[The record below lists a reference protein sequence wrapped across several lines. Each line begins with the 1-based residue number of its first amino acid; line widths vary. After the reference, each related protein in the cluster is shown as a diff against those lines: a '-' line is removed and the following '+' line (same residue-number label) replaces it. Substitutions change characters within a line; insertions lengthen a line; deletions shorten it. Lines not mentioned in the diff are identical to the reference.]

1 MVRGV
6 PWTGQQIAPSPHRT
20 EQRMLYGF
28 IGRTTAAPQ
37 LKEALDVSSQRTRL
51 IADRVS
57 KATLGNSDGF
67 ALPGTPAEPGSPG
80 AGPIDVEAEMV
91 SLADEQIRFE
101 ATAKLLT
108 GAYEKLRLS
117 IRGR

>member
-1 MVRGV
+1 MG
-6 PWTGQQIAPSPHRT
+6 T
-20 EQRMLYGF
+20 
-28 IGRTTAAPQ
+28 
-37 LKEALDVSSQRTRL
+37 QRTRL
-51 IADRVS
+51 IADRVAR
-57 KATLGNSDGF
+57 ATLGNSDGF
-67 ALPGTPAEPGSPG
+67 AIPGAAAEPGSPG
-80 AGPIDVEAEMV
+80 AGPVDVEAEMV

>member
-1 MVRGV
+1 
-6 PWTGQQIAPSPHRT
+6 
-20 EQRMLYGF
+20 MLYGF
-28 IGRTTAAPQ
+28 IGRTTAATQ
-37 LKEALDVSSQRTRL
+37 LKEALDTSSQRTRL

-67 ALPGTPAEPGSPG
+67 ALPPSPAEPGSPG
-80 AGPIDVEAEMV
+80 SGPVNVEAEMV

-101 ATAKLLT
+101 ATAKLLSRS
-108 GAYEKLRLS
+108 YERLRSS